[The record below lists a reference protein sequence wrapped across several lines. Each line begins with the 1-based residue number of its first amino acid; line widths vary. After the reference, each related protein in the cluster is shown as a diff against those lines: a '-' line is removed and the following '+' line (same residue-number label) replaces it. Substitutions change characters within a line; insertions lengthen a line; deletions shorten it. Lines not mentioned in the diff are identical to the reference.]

1 MSDVI
6 GPGFHWFDFQ
16 VLIRDLDPQAHVAN
30 HVYVAYLSE
39 ARSRL
44 LARFEGG
51 EETLRP
57 SVVAEVRCRYLDPLG
72 PRENFRVGVRVARV
86 GRTSIGFEYEMN
98 AADRPVARGD
108 SVEVLVDA
116 ATRRPRPIPSGLR
129 AKLVAA
135 AGS

>member
-1 MSDVI
+1 VSDLI

-16 VLIRDLDPQAHVAN
+16 VLVRDLDPQAHVAN
-30 HVYVAYLSE
+30 HVYVAYLAE

-44 LARFEGG
+44 LERFEGG

-57 SVVAEVRCRYLDPLG
+57 SVVAEVRCTYLDSLG
-72 PRENFRVGVRVARV
+72 PRECFRVGVKVSRV
-86 GRTSIGFEYEMN
+86 GRTSIGFEYEVN

-116 ATRRPRPIPSGLR
+116 ATRRPRAIPDGLR
-129 AKLVAA
+129 ARLVAA